1 MTRHPAREIQSFE
14 VFLPR
19 EPGLAAH
26 VRRVAALAAFV
37 ASRSGFSA
45 PEVQAVGNS
54 GLLHHLQ
61 AEVTGVPMAARLLA
75 DLGFPPQSFESSKVV
90 PPDAAE
96 IVAVW
101 RGKRKPSS
109 PHAAE
114 FAAILDSANLFDEQ
128 MENLPYEDESTAES
142 VNQLLDSGMLMPSFV
157 RTIRSS
163 WVVARRNVDTAA
175 NALPVFPKAAME
187 ALRLARDPDAGHR
200 ELERALGKDPVLAGE
215 IVMLANSGALG
226 GSAAVNSL
234 SGALMRVGTIAAA
247 NHIAAAAVRTCFASV
262 KLHDLWEHS
271 LQAAE
276 NAGALA
282 GDSNSDAGE
291 AYLAGLVHDIGR
303 LAFELSDAALGV
315 RQWEESGFPT
325 TYAEMLS
332 TGADHTELGADV
344 LERWSFPES
353 IVEAVRFHH
362 RPELVTS
369 KLAAVLYAVE
379 DINESLP
386 SLARDHAA
394 ASRLEVEELPRARA
408 AV

>member
-1 MTRHPAREIQSFE
+1 MTQHSAGKTNLFE

-26 VRRVAALAAFV
+26 VRRIAALASFV
-37 ASRSGFSA
+37 ASRNGFPA

-75 DLGFPPQSFESSKVV
+75 DLGLPPQSFESSKVV

-96 IVAVW
+96 ILAVW

-109 PHAAE
+109 PRVAE
-114 FAAILDSANLFDEQ
+114 LAAILDSANLFDEQ
-128 MENLPYEDESTAES
+128 MENLPYDDEDTAES
-142 VNQLLDSGMLMPSFV
+142 VNQLLDSGMLTPNFV
-157 RTIRSS
+157 ETIRSA
-163 WVVARRNVDTAA
+163 WVVAKPRVLIAA
-175 NALPVFPKAAME
+175 KALPVFPKAAME
-187 ALRLARDPDAGHR
+187 ALRLARDPEAGQR
-200 ELERALGKDPVLAGE
+200 EIERAVGKDQVLAGE
-215 IVMLANSGALG
+215 IIMLANSGAMG
-226 GSAAVNSL
+226 GSVSVNSL
-234 SGALMRVGTIAAA
+234 SGALMRVGTLAAANLIAAA
-247 NHIAAAAVRTCFASV
+247 GVRTCFASV

-271 LQAAE
+271 FEVA
-276 NAGALA
+276 NSAGALA
-282 GDSNSDAGE
+282 IESHCDAGE

-303 LAFELSDAALGV
+303 LAFERSDEALRV

-325 TYAEMLS
+325 IYAEMLS
-332 TGADHTELGADV
+332 TGVDHAEIGAEI
-344 LERWSFPES
+344 LAGWNFPDS
-353 IVEAVRFHH
+353 IIEAVRFHH

-369 KLAAVLYAVE
+369 KLTAVLYAVE
-379 DINESLP
+379 DMNESLP

-394 ASRLEVEELPRARA
+394 ANRLEVEELPRVRA